1 MPQDMTAM
9 CERGATPT
17 QLRRTRPADAR
28 HASSLRCELDAWLRD
43 AAPALP
49 EYRCA
54 DVLLG
59 VNEALANC
67 AEHAYRGRANGDIT
81 MHATYD
87 DAAHRIRVRISDR
100 GRWRLNSVAQRNRGR
115 GIALMHALADHCT
128 VDRDGEGTTVLLDY
142 DVAGDLR

>member
-1 MPQDMTAM
+1 MTAM
-9 CERGATPT
+9 CEREATPT
-17 QLRRTRPADAR
+17 QLRRTCPADAR
-28 HASSLRCELDAWLRD
+28 RASRLRCELDEWLQS

-49 EYRCA
+49 ESRCA

-67 AEHAYRGRANGDIT
+67 AEHAYCGRADGEIV

-100 GRWRLNSVAQRNRGR
+100 GRWRVNTVAQRHRGR

-128 VDRDGEGTTVLLDY
+128 VDRGDEGTTVLLDY
-142 DVAGDLR
+142 DVAGDIEN

>member
-1 MPQDMTAM
+1 M
-9 CERGATPT
+9 
-17 QLRRTRPADAR
+17 
-28 HASSLRCELDAWLRD
+28 RCELDAWLKD
-43 AAPALP
+43 AAPSLP
-49 EYRCA
+49 EHRCA

-87 DAAHRIRVRISDR
+87 DAAHRIRVRISDH

-115 GIALMHALADHCT
+115 GIALMHALADHCS
-128 VDRDGEGTTVLLDY
+128 VDRDGDGTTVLLDY
-142 DVAGDLR
+142 DVADDLAH